1 MLFQKECRCTKIY
14 VPGKQTANEQFQL
27 INIPQSTRPFGS
39 LNNIFLRTEKKK
51 KKRIIT
57 KLCTHLETE
66 KLCKT
71 LTNKQTEKTPYT
83 SGLMLD
89 CPRQTPHLSCPSTF
103 SAIFPTMLCLIV
115 TFYIQLTLCP
125 LSPCSSKP
133 TFPRFLGLVR
143 EAPPRARDE
152 WLTRTTSLSSLHTA
166 EQNPSGQKATPPDL
180 ALQQQRS
187 EMQLQRPSGAS

>member
-1 MLFQKECRCTKIY
+1 MFPENKQLMNNFSQLTYFNLPDYSAVWAINFY
-14 VPGKQTANEQFQL
+14 VL
-27 INIPQSTRPFGS
+27 
-39 LNNIFLRTEKKK
+39 KKK
-51 KKRIIT
+51 IFT

-71 LTNKQTEKTPYT
+71 LISRLKKKPLYFWTDAGLST
-83 SGLMLD
+83 SDPSPLL
-89 CPRQTPHLSCPSTF
+89 PQHIFSHFPIVLS
-103 SAIFPTMLCLIV
+103 LII

-133 TFPRFLGLVR
+133 TFPRFLGPVR
-143 EAPPRARDE
+143 EAPPRVRDE

-180 ALQQQRS
+180 VLQQQRS
-187 EMQLQRPSGAS
+187 EMQLQRPGGA

>member
-14 VPGKQTANEQFQL
+14 VPGKQTANEQFQP
-27 INIPQSTRPFGS
+27 INLFQSTRLFGS
-39 LNNIFLRTEKKK
+39 MSNKFLCTEKKNLYK
-51 KKRIIT
+51 IMYSSRNR
-57 KLCTHLETE
+57 
-66 KLCKT
+66 KT
-71 LTNKQTEKTPYT
+71 VQDFNKQTEKKPLYFWTDAGLST
-83 SGLMLD
+83 SDPSPLL
-89 CPRQTPHLSCPSTF
+89 PQHIFSHFPIVLS
-103 SAIFPTMLCLIV
+103 LII

-133 TFPRFLGLVR
+133 TFPCFLGPVR
-143 EAPPRARDE
+143 EAPPRVRDE
-152 WLTRTTSLSSLHTA
+152 WPTRTTSLSSLHTA